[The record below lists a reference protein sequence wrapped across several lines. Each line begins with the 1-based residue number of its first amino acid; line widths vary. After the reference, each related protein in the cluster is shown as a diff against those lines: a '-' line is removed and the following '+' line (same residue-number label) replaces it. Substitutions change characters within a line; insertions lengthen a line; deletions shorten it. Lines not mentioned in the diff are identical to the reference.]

1 MASID
6 AAGMAQQLAMY
17 EIMGPQSRYETQLN
31 DYKAQDKALSEIKS
45 KLSALDTAMYQ
56 FTKPGASFGQSAAS
70 LSSED
75 YFSVTTSGSVNNVN
89 MDLFVEQTA
98 TAHQVALGMTAE
110 SADDVFSTGGT
121 ISFEQ
126 NGETVDLNILD
137 ADQSGDGEV
146 TYQEFTN
153 FFNEQ
158 MDGKA
163 NATLVKAGG
172 EVKLMFSAEETGES
186 GQFNISA
193 SADSGLDAD
202 FAAAND
208 NPLRQGQDAVIWLGG
223 EGTGMR
229 LTNSSNTFEDVVNG
243 VDVTLKAAHDSGDN
257 PVNLS
262 VEPDKE
268 ATIEAMN
275 GFITAY
281 NDALSALD
289 SATKSGGESESRG
302 AFASDGSIR
311 GIETKLKSMMRTSYE
326 GVSLFEVGLSINKD
340 GKLELDEDKFYEA
353 SKTEDLEAIFT
364 GENGLFPAMEDTI
377 DVYTDYSTG
386 TLTAKQ
392 ERIDMQEKRV
402 NDSLDKL
409 DDKYDMYYQRYLKQY
424 TQLNT
429 IMMQMNSMSF

>member
-17 EIMGPQSRYETQLN
+17 EIMGPQSRYETQLSG
-31 DYKAQDKALSEIKS
+31 YQAQDKALTEIKS

-56 FTKPGASFGQSAAS
+56 FTKPGASFGQSAAT

-75 YFSVTTSGSVNNVN
+75 YFSVTTSGSVSNVN

-98 TAHQVALGMTAE
+98 TAHQVALGMSAE

-126 NGETVDLNILD
+126 DGETVELNVLD
-137 ADQSGDGEV
+137 ADTSGDGEV
-146 TYQEFTN
+146 TYQEFAN

-158 MDGKA
+158 MDGQA

-172 EVKLMFSAEETGES
+172 EVKLMFSAEETGEA
-186 GQFNISA
+186 GQFQISA
-193 SADSGLDAD
+193 SADSGLEAE

-208 NPLRQGQDAVIWLGG
+208 NPLRAGQDAVIWLGG

-243 VDVTLKAAHDSGDN
+243 VDITVKTAQESGEN
-257 PVNLS
+257 SVNFA

-268 ATIEAMN
+268 ATIEAIN

-281 NDALSALD
+281 NDAISALD
-289 SATKSGGESESRG
+289 DVTKSGGESESRG

-311 GIETKLKSMMRTSYE
+311 SIETKLKSMMRSSYE
-326 GVSLFEVGLSINKD
+326 GVSLFEVGLSINKE

-364 GENGLFPAMEDTI
+364 GDNGLFPTMEDTI

-386 TLTAKQ
+386 TLSAKQ
-392 ERIDMQEKRV
+392 ERIDMQEQRV

>member
-229 LTNSSNTFEDVVNG
+229 LTNSSNTFEDVVTG
-243 VDVTLKAAHDSGDN
+243 VDVSLKAAHDSGDN

>member
-6 AAGMAQQLAMY
+6 AASMAQQLAMY

-229 LTNSSNTFEDVVNG
+229 LTNSSNTFEDVVTG

>member
-6 AAGMAQQLAMY
+6 AASMAQQLAMY

-193 SADSGLDAD
+193 SADSGLDVD

-229 LTNSSNTFEDVVNG
+229 LTNSSNTFEDVVTG